1 MRILHVLDHSV
12 PLHSGYSFR
21 TLSIVREQECLGWTP
36 LLLTGPKQNSG
47 AVTGEDVDGRHFF
60 RTPLVARQWMRHSP
74 VKELIFMR
82 ALERRIRE
90 LISLLKP
97 DLIHAHSP
105 VLDALPALRAARSAG
120 LPLVYEVRAFW
131 EDAAVEHGTQRANG
145 ARYRATRA
153 LETFALKKADAVTT
167 ICDGLRREI
176 ISRGIAENGVTEIP
190 NAVDLRQFTY
200 DPHPDDALRRTLG
213 LENHLVLGFVGSFY
227 RYEGLDILLEAL
239 ALLRQQSWNVKL
251 LLVGGGPEE
260 RRLRDLCEKRA
271 LNGSVLF
278 TGRVPNEQVSNYYS
292 VIDWLVYP
300 RLRHRLTELVT
311 PLKPLEA
318 MAQGKLVVAS
328 DVGGHREL
336 IRHDHTGFLFTPESA
351 EALAACLDR
360 IRARRESLRSVQEAA
375 RRFVETQ
382 RTWRSSVAR
391 YQAVY
396 DAVLRHS
403 ARDGGLHPSRAA
415 Q

>member
-1 MRILHVLDHSV
+1 MRILHILDHSV

-21 TLSIVREQECLGWTP
+21 TLSIVREQESLGWSP

-47 AVTGEDVDGRHFF
+47 IVTEEEVDNRLFF
-60 RTPLVARQWMRHSP
+60 RTPLPTRPWMQHSP
-74 VKELIFMR
+74 MKELIFMR

-90 LISLLKP
+90 LIILHKP

-105 VLDALPALRAARSAG
+105 VLNALPAWRAARSAG

-153 LETFALKKADAVTT
+153 LETFALKKASAITT

-176 ISRGIAENGVTEIP
+176 ISRGVAENSVTEIP
-190 NAVDLRQFTY
+190 NAVDLRQFSY
-200 DPHPDDALRRTLG
+200 DCYLDDALRKTLG

-239 ALLRQQSWNVKL
+239 ALLRQKSWNVKL
-251 LLVGGGPEE
+251 LLVGGGPDE
-260 RRLRDLCEKRA
+260 RRLRNLCEERA
-271 LNGSVLF
+271 LTGSVIF
-278 TGRVPNEQVSNYYS
+278 TGRVPNEQVPNYYS
-292 VIDWLVYP
+292 IIDWLVYP

-336 IRHDHTGFLFTPESA
+336 IRDDHTGFLFTPESA
-351 EALAACLDR
+351 EALAACLEH
-360 IRARRESLRSVQEAA
+360 IRAHQESLPAIRKAA

-382 RTWRSSVAR
+382 RTWRLSVAR
-391 YQAVY
+391 YRAVY

-403 ARDGGLHPSRAA
+403 ARDGGLRPSKVTH
-415 Q
+415 